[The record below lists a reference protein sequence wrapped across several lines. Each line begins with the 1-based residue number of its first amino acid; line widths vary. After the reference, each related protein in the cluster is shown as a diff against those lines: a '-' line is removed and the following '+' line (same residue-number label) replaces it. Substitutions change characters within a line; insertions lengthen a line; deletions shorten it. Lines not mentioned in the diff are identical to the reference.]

1 MKKKIFM
8 IMLACVMF
16 VLCSLHCFALAEA
29 CSHNN
34 GYAREARNH
43 QILGAGCITDERYYC
58 DLCNE
63 TLSYATGVMYNIC
76 PSWHK

>member
-16 VLCSLHCFALAEA
+16 VLCSLHCFAIAEA

-34 GYAREARNH
+34 GYAREAFNH
-43 QILGAGCITDERYYC
+43 DEYGSGCITDERYYC

-63 TLSYATGVMYNIC
+63 TMYTVYRVMYTTC
-76 PSWHK
+76 PSWH